1 MLSTISKLIEVS
13 SSYWSCDMQA
23 CGFELIFEEAAEGGQ
38 EEAFAVLPD
47 DCELAL
53 LQAALQLLGQA
64 EPSARPQQPGI
75 PILSC
80 STDSAASAQGT
91 NGTSQSLQL
100 QPILRRKTRDLEYS
114 TCVMLHTFICVGG
127 GNAETV
133 QNGKVSYTYC
143 WTHLAPRFLGTG
155 KLVNDINNIKKC
167 CSSSSGCQ
175 GVFRCSIHFLL
186 AEYGCCCSRC
196 RPTAAQYPGQQS

>member
-1 MLSTISKLIEVS
+1 MLSAISKLIEVS
-13 SSYWSCDMQA
+13 SSYWSCDKQA
-23 CGFELIFEEAAEGGQ
+23 CGFELIFEEAAKGGQ

-64 EPSARPQQPGI
+64 EPSPRPQQPGI

-80 STDSAASAQGT
+80 LTDSAANAQGT

-100 QPILRRKTRDLEYS
+100 QPTLRRKTRDLEYNR
-114 TCVMLHTFICVGG
+114 CVMLNTFICVSG

-133 QNGKVSYTYC
+133 QNGEVLYTYC

-155 KLVNDINNIKKC
+155 KLVIISIISKLC

-196 RPTAAQYPGQQS
+196 RPTAARHPGQQS